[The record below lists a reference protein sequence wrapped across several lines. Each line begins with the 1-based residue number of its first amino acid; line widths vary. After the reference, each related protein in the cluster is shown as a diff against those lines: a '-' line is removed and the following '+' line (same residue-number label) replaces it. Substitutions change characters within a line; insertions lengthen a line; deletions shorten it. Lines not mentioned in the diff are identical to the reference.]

1 MSPLLYAASLLTL
14 KRHEEAKALYRKT
27 IPVARRVSGENDE
40 LTLRL
45 GWNYADALYT
55 DPDATLDDI
64 REAVRTLEDLE
75 QTTRR
80 VFGGAH
86 PFATGIV
93 DALRQSRATLRAREA
108 GKRVV
113 FQYT

>member
-1 MSPLLYAASLLTL
+1 MAADRNGLQRFEESKSLL
-14 KRHEEAKALYRKT
+14 RKT
-27 IPVARRVSGENDE
+27 LPVARRVSGKNDE
-40 LTLRL
+40 LTLNL

>member
-1 MSPLLYAASLLTL
+1 MGIVLRSSDLASS
-14 KRHEEAKALYRKT
+14 KRR
-27 IPVARRVSGENDE
+27 
-40 LTLRL
+40 
-45 GWNYADALYT
+45 T

-75 QTTRR
+75 RTTRR
-80 VFGGAH
+80 VLGGAH

-108 GKRVV
+108 GQKVV

>member
-1 MSPLLYAASLLTL
+1 M
-14 KRHEEAKALYRKT
+14 
-27 IPVARRVSGENDE
+27 ARRVSGENDE

>member
-1 MSPLLYAASLLTL
+1 MSRA
-14 KRHEEAKALYRKT
+14 
-27 IPVARRVSGENDE
+27 
-40 LTLRL
+40 TLRL

-75 QTTRR
+75 RTTRR

-86 PFATGIV
+86 PTTTGIE
-93 DALRQSRATLRAREA
+93 AELRRARADLRARETGDVSSIRGA
-108 GKRVV
+108 VEATPPTSKS
-113 FQYT
+113 QN